1 MVEVDKLSPKEREVF
16 EKLKEA
22 TDPEFGQPI
31 VERGLIDFVKFEEGQ
46 ASVTYHLTVPFCPMP
61 FALYIGRE
69 IRKKAK
75 EVNGVKKVKVEVKD
89 HLQAEIINKVLESE
103 GR

>member
-1 MVEVDKLSPKEREVF
+1 
-16 EKLKEA
+16 
-22 TDPEFGQPI
+22 
-31 VERGLIDFVKFEEGQ
+31 
-46 ASVTYHLTVPFCPMP
+46 MP